1 MSREIN
7 TPKKSP
13 KIKIIVALKYGEVFS
28 AFLTVLLGIGHF
40 VVRIRQN
47 DVRRQSF

>member
-13 KIKIIVALKYGEVFS
+13 KIKIIVALKYGEVFC
-28 AFLTVLLGIGHF
+28 AFLTALLGIGHF
-40 VVRIRQN
+40 VVRIREN
-47 DVRRQSF
+47 NVRRQSF